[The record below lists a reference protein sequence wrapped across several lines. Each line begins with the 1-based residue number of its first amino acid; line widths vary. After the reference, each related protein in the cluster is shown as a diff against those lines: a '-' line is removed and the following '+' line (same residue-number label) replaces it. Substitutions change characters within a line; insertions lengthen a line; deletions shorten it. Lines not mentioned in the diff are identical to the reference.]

1 MKTRRESTGPPA
13 APRLVIAGA
22 GAGVGAELAASYLE
36 RGARVLLCDRL
47 AGADL
52 QIGLGAALDE
62 AGGRARYV
70 RCDVTA
76 AADVRALFEA
86 VRAFFG
92 GPFDAFVNCIGV
104 NVRKPLLDM
113 REDEWDR
120 CIDTNLKGAFRLAVG
135 LAPQV
140 RDGGVM
146 INVSSTAGLRPRG
159 VDPVYSLAK
168 LSLNHL
174 TVMLAR
180 ELAARGIRMN
190 AVCPGPTLSDRFLDE
205 RIIDPALAG
214 ARTPSAVARE
224 ILDEMPLAAFHGR
237 IPGVRA
243 VADAVDFL
251 ISDRAAFITG
261 AVLPVDGGKAL
272 G

>member
-1 MKTRRESTGPPA
+1 MTTRRESTGPAA

-36 RGARVLLCDRL
+36 RGDRVLLCDRL
-47 AGADL
+47 DGADL

-76 AADVRALFEA
+76 ATDVRALLEA